1 MNTNWLDE
9 FRNPSSAYRGKPFWA
24 WNGELAPDEL
34 RRQIRV
40 MHSMGLGGFFMHSRV
55 GLATPYLSDRWFEC
69 IDACI
74 DEADTCNMEAWMYDE
89 DRWPSGAGGGLVTCE
104 ERFRKRDLTLT
115 VADSIA
121 KLKWSKKVLA
131 AFTAT
136 VDGYVACG
144 VRRIARG
151 KRPKLAKGE
160 SLLIFTVELST
171 PSDWYNG
178 QTYLDVLNPEAV
190 ERFMEVT
197 HEAYRKRCGDAF
209 GKTVPG
215 MFTDEPNYGPQFFD
229 PARPG
234 AQGSSPWTGR
244 LPRVFR
250 ERYGYDLLPRLPEL
264 FFDVDGCEVTPARR
278 DYHDCL
284 THLFVEAFS
293 KPIGQW
299 CQDNGLLHTGHVL
312 CEQPLGAQAN
322 VVGSAMRFYEYM
334 QAPGMDL
341 LMQISRE
348 IDTAKQVSSVARQ
361 FGRTWRLTETYG
373 CTGWDFNFAG
383 HKALGDWQAAMGIN
397 LRCQHLSWYTMEG
410 QAKRDYPASI
420 SYQSPWWRDYR
431 TVEDYFA
438 RIHVAMTRGVEV
450 RDLLVIHPIE
460 SVWLTCKRYPSGYA
474 DPIDV
479 AFTELRDTL
488 LTANID
494 FDYGDE
500 DILARHGKVRRGDRP
515 TLRVAKAEYK
525 AVVVPPMRTI
535 RQSTLALLKRFQAAG
550 GVVVFAG
557 DVSAHVDASP
567 SQAAAKLAAECVR
580 TPRKGATL
588 VRAVEATSRRV
599 SITDADG
606 HEIPAALHLLR
617 EDRNAM
623 YLFVCNTG
631 HRFERNR
638 FSTPEPVVAKRTQS
652 FEDVRVRGFVEC
664 TGAPV
669 ELDLTT
675 GERFAADARRKTDGW
690 EIRTSL
696 PQLGSR
702 LFVIPKRA
710 SRAKLAPRLKLKQL
724 SSRAINPKRWDVT
737 LSECN
742 CLVLDRPTYRIG
754 SGPRRK
760 ADDILYID
768 SVVRDT
774 LGLTRRGGEMVQP
787 WARTPSAKPK
797 RARVELAY
805 TFDVQV
811 VPSGDLFVGIERPE
825 RYRIALNGVAVSTD
839 AACGWWVDKSL
850 RRVPVDPAMLR
861 MDGNELRLVCDYDEG
876 HPGLEIVYLLGDFG
890 TAVRGTDVAVTAV
903 PTHLRLGDWTK
914 QGLAFYSGSTTYRC
928 RVRPKVTARQRVFVQ
943 LDGYRGTAVVV
954 SINGRRAGVTA
965 WAPHEVEITNLL
977 DGGQAELSIEVLG
990 SRRNSHGPLHVK
1002 QMPSWVGPGCFTQRG
1017 DNRKEG
1023 YNLVPC
1029 GLMTPPRLIV
1039 RQ

>member
-1 MNTNWLDE
+1 MATNWLDE
-9 FRNPSSAYRGKPFWA
+9 FRNPSNAYRGKPFWA
-24 WNGELAPDEL
+24 WNGELEPDEL

-40 MHSMGLGGFFMHSRV
+40 MQTMGLGGFFMHARV

-74 DEADTCNMEAWMYDE
+74 DEAGKCGMEAWMYDE
-89 DRWPSGAGGGLVTCE
+89 DRWPSGAGGGLVTCD

-115 VADSIA
+115 IVDSPA
-121 KLKWSKKVLA
+121 KFKWSKEIVA

-136 VDGYVACG
+136 IDGRAACG

-160 SLLIFTVELST
+160 SVLSFTVNLAHA
-171 PSDWYNG
+171 SDWYNG
-178 QTYLDVLNPEAV
+178 QTYLDVLNPAAV
-190 ERFMEVT
+190 ERFIEVT
-197 HEAYRKRCGDAF
+197 HEAYLERCGDAF

-215 MFTDEPNYGPQFFD
+215 MFTDEPNYGGQFVHPD
-229 PARPG
+229 QPG
-234 AQGSSPWTGR
+234 CQGSSPWTGS
-244 LPRVFR
+244 LPKVFR
-250 ERYGYDLLPRLPEL
+250 QRHGYDILPKLVEI
-264 FFDVDGCEVTPARR
+264 FFDVDGREITPARR

-284 THLFVEAFS
+284 THMFVEAFS
-293 KPIGQW
+293 KPLSQW
-299 CQDNGLLHTGHVL
+299 CEDHGLLHTGHVL
-312 CEQPLGAQAN
+312 LEQPLAAQAH

-348 IDTAKQVSSVARQ
+348 IDTAKQVASVARQ

-397 LRCQHLSWYTMEG
+397 LRCPHLSWYTMEG

-420 SYQSPWWRDYR
+420 FYQSPWWRDYR

-460 SVWLTCKRYPSGYA
+460 SVWLTCIHWPHGD
-474 DPIDV
+474 DPIDI
-479 AFTELRDTL
+479 ALTELRDSL

-500 DILARHGKVRRGDRP
+500 DILARHGKVRRGDQP

-535 RQSTLALLKRFQAAG
+535 RQSTLDLLKRFQAAG
-550 GVVVFAG
+550 GLVVFAG
-557 DVSAHVDASP
+557 DVASHVDALS
-567 SQAAAKLAAECVR
+567 SQAAADLAAACITV
-580 TPRKGATL
+580 PRKGAKL
-588 VRAVEATSRRV
+588 VRAVEAASRRV
-599 SITDADG
+599 SIADADG
-606 HEIPAALHLLR
+606 QEIPATLYLLR
-617 EDRNAM
+617 EDSDAM

-631 HRFERNR
+631 HRFERHR
-638 FSTPEPVVAKRTQS
+638 FGDAEPVVAKRTQS
-652 FEDVRVRGFVEC
+652 FEDVRIRGFAEC
-664 TGAPV
+664 AGAPA

-675 GERFAADARRKTDGW
+675 GERFTADARRKKDGW
-690 EIRTSL
+690 EISTSL

-710 SRAKLAPRLKLKQL
+710 SRAKLAARPKLKQV
-724 SSRAINPKRWDVT
+724 SSRAINPKRWGLT

-742 CLVLDRPTYRIG
+742 GLVLDRPTYRIG
-754 SGPRRK
+754 SASRKK

-768 SVVRDT
+768 GVVRDT

-797 RARVELAY
+797 HTCVELAY
-805 TFDVQV
+805 TFDVQAI
-811 VPSGDLFVGIERPE
+811 PSGDLFIGIERPE
-825 RYRIALNGVAVSTD
+825 RYRIELNGVPISTD
-839 AACGWWVDKSL
+839 AACGWWVDRSL
-850 RRVPVDPAMLR
+850 RRVPIDPTMLR
-861 MDGNELRLVCDYDEG
+861 AGSNELRLVCDYDEG
-876 HPGLEIVYLLGDFG
+876 HPGLEIVYLLGNFG
-890 TAVRGTDVAVTAV
+890 TVVRGTDVAVTAA

-914 QGLAFYSGSTTYRC
+914 QGLAFYSGSTTYQC
-928 RVRPKVTARQRVFVQ
+928 TIRPKITVRQRVFIR
-943 LDGYRGTAVVV
+943 LDGYRGAAAAV
-954 SINGRRAGVTA
+954 SINGQRAGVTA
-965 WAPHEVEITNLL
+965 WAPHEVEITDLL
-977 DGGQAELSIEVLG
+977 DGGPAELAIEVLG

-1002 QMPSWVGPGCFTQRG
+1002 QMPSWVGPGCYTDR
-1017 DNRKEG
+1017 DENTLAG
-1023 YNLVPC
+1023 YNLAPS
-1029 GLMTPPRLIV
+1029 GLITPPRLIV

>member
-1 MNTNWLDE
+1 MNTTWLDE

-24 WNGELAPDEL
+24 WNGLLEPDEL

-40 MHSMGLGGFFMHSRV
+40 MRAMGLGGFFMHSRV

-74 DEADTCNMEAWMYDE
+74 DEAAKCDMEAWMYDE

-115 VADSIA
+115 IVDSA
-121 KLKWSKKVLA
+121 GKLKWSKYILA

-144 VRRIARG
+144 VRRVARG

-160 SLLIFTVELST
+160 SLLIFTVNLST

-178 QTYLDVLNPEAV
+178 QTYLDVLNPQAV

-197 HEAYRKRCGDAF
+197 HETYRKRCGDAF

-215 MFTDEPNYGPQFFD
+215 IFTDEPNYGPQFFD

-244 LPRVFR
+244 LPQVFR
-250 ERYGYDLLPRLPEL
+250 QRYGYDLLPRLPEL
-264 FFDVDGCEVTPARR
+264 FFDVDGREVTPARR

-293 KPIGQW
+293 KPLGQW
-299 CQDNGLLHTGHVL
+299 CEDNGLVHTGHVL
-312 CEQPLGAQAN
+312 LEQPLAAQAN

-341 LMQISRE
+341 LMQCSRE

-397 LRCQHLSWYTMEG
+397 LRCPHLSWYTMEG

-438 RIHVAMTRGVEV
+438 RVHVTMTRGVEV
-450 RDLLVIHPIE
+450 RDLLVVHPIE
-460 SVWLTCKRYPSGYA
+460 SVWLTCARWPHGN

-500 DILARHGKVRRGDRP
+500 DILVRHGKVRRGERP

-535 RQSTLALLKRFQAAG
+535 RKSTLALLKRFQAAG
-550 GVVVFAG
+550 GLVVFAG
-557 DVSAHVDASP
+557 DVSAHVDARP
-567 SQAAAKLAAECVR
+567 SQAAAELAAECVR
-580 TPRKGATL
+580 TPRKGAKL
-588 VRAVEATSRRV
+588 VRAVEETTRRV
-599 SITDADG
+599 SIADG
-606 HEIPAALHLLR
+606 DGQQIPATLHLLR
-617 EDRNAM
+617 EDRDAM

-631 HRFERNR
+631 YRFERNR
-638 FSTPEPVVAKRTQS
+638 FDIPEPMVAQRMQS
-652 FEDVRVRGFVEC
+652 FEDVRIRGFAEC
-664 TGAPV
+664 AGAPV
-669 ELDLTT
+669 ELDANT
-675 GERFAADARRKTDGW
+675 GERFAADARRKKDGW

-702 LFVIPKRA
+702 LFVIPKRPSRRKLA
-710 SRAKLAPRLKLKQL
+710 SRPKLRQV
-724 SSRAINPKRWDVT
+724 SSRAINPKRWELA

-742 CLVLDRPTYRIG
+742 CLVLDRPAYRIG
-754 SGPRRK
+754 SGARK
-760 ADDILYID
+760 RADDILYID
-768 SVVRDT
+768 DMVRED
-774 LGLTRRGGEMVQP
+774 LGLTHRGGEMVQP

-797 RARVELAY
+797 HTRIELVY
-805 TFDVQV
+805 TFDTRAI
-811 VPSGDLFVGIERPE
+811 PTGDLCIGIERPE
-825 RYRIALNGVAVSTD
+825 LYYIELNGAAVNTD
-839 AACGWWVDKSL
+839 AASGWWTDKSL
-850 RRVPVDPAMLR
+850 RRVPVDPALLR
-861 MDGNELRLVCDYDEG
+861 TGANELRLMCDYDED
-876 HPGLEIVYLLGDFG
+876 HPGLETVYLLGDFG
-890 TAVRGTDVAVTAV
+890 TAVRDTEVAVTAL

-914 QGLAFYSGSTTYRC
+914 QGLAFFGGSTTYRC
-928 RVRPKVTARQRVFVQ
+928 TIRPKVIGKQRVFVQ
-943 LDGYRGTAVVV
+943 VDGYRGTAAAV
-954 SINGRRAGVTA
+954 SINGKRAGVTA
-965 WAPHEVEITNLL
+965 WAPHEVEITHLL
-977 DGGQAELSIEVLG
+977 DGGPAELSIEILG

-1002 QMPSWVGPGCFTQRG
+1002 RMPLWVGAGAFKDRT
-1017 DNRKEG
+1017 DNRNEG
-1023 YNLVPC
+1023 YTLVPS

>member
-1 MNTNWLDE
+1 MKTNWFDE

-24 WNGELAPDEL
+24 WNGELEPDEL

-40 MHSMGLGGFFMHSRV
+40 MKAMGLGGFFMHSRV

-69 IDACI
+69 VGACI
-74 DEADTCNMEAWMYDE
+74 DEAGKCGMGAWMYDE
-89 DRWPSGAGGGLVTCE
+89 DRWPSGAAGGLVTCD
-104 ERFRKRDLTLT
+104 ERYRKRDLTLT
-115 VADSIA
+115 IADSAA
-121 KLKWSKKVLA
+121 KLKWSKDILA

-136 VDGYVACG
+136 VDGFQAAG
-144 VRRIARG
+144 VRRVPRG
-151 KRPKLAKGE
+151 KRPKLAAGQ
-160 SLLIFTVELST
+160 SLLIFMVKLAH

-178 QTYLDVLNPEAV
+178 QTYLDVLNPDAV
-190 ERFMEVT
+190 RRFIQVT
-197 HEAYRKRCGDAF
+197 HEAYRANCADAF
-209 GKTVPG
+209 GETVPG

-229 PARPG
+229 PSRPG
-234 AQGSSPWTGR
+234 VQGSSPWTDQ

-250 ERYGYDLLPRLPEL
+250 QRYGYDLLTRLPEL
-264 FFDVDGCEVTPARR
+264 FFDVDSRQVTPARR

-293 KPIGQW
+293 KPLGQW
-299 CQDNGLLHTGHVL
+299 CQDNSLLHTGHVL
-312 CEQPLGAQAN
+312 CEQPLAVQAN
-322 VVGSAMRFYEYM
+322 MVGSAMRFYEYM

-348 IDTAKQVSSVARQ
+348 YDTAKQVASVARQ
-361 FGRTWRLTETYG
+361 FGRKWRLTETYG

-410 QAKRDYPASI
+410 EAKRDYPASI
-420 SYQSPWWRDYR
+420 SYQSPWWRDYQ

-450 RDLLVIHPIE
+450 RDLLVVHPIE
-460 SVWLTCKRYPSGYA
+460 SVWLTCARWPRGYQ

-479 AFTELRDTL
+479 ALTELRDTL

-500 DILARHGKVRRGDRP
+500 DILARHGKIGRGRQP
-515 TLRVAKAEYK
+515 RLRVAKAEYK

-535 RQSTLALLKRFQAAG
+535 RRSTLALLKRFRAAG
-550 GVVVFAG
+550 GLVVFAG

-567 SQAAAKLAAECVR
+567 SRAAAELAAECVQ
-580 TPRKGATL
+580 TPRKGARL
-588 VRAVEATSRRV
+588 VRAVEAVARRV

-606 HEIPAALHLLR
+606 QEIAATLHLLR
-617 EDRNAM
+617 EDGDAM

-631 HRFERNR
+631 HRYERHR
-638 FSTPEPVVAKRTQS
+638 FDASEPLVAKRTLAY
-652 FEDVRVRGFVEC
+652 EDVRVRGFAGC
-664 TGAPV
+664 AGTPI
-669 ELDLTT
+669 ELDPAT
-675 GERFAADARRKTDGW
+675 GRQFAADARRRKDGW
-690 EIRTSL
+690 EVRTCL

-702 LFVIPKRA
+702 LFVVPKRA
-710 SRAKLAPRLKLKQL
+710 GRTKLAPRPKLKQL
-724 SSRAINPKRWDVT
+724 SSRAIDPKQWDLT

-754 SGPRRK
+754 SGARKK

-774 LGLTRRGGEMVQP
+774 LGLTHRGGEMVQP
-787 WARTPSAKPK
+787 WARTPSAKSK
-797 RARVELAY
+797 RVRIELTY

-811 VPSGDLFVGIERPE
+811 IPSGDLFVGIERPE
-825 RYRIALNGVAVSTD
+825 MYRIELNGVAVNTD

-850 RRVPVDPAMLR
+850 KRVPVDPALVR
-861 MDGNELRLVCDYDEG
+861 TGGNELWLVCDYDES
-876 HPGLEIVYLLGDFG
+876 HPGLEIVYLLGGFG
-890 TAVRGTDVAVTAV
+890 TAVRGTEVAVTAA
-903 PTHLRLGDWTK
+903 PRHLRLGDWTK
-914 QGLAFYSGSTTYRC
+914 QGLSFYGGSVTYRC
-928 RVRPKVTARQRVFVQ
+928 TIRPKVSARQRVFVQ
-943 LDGYRGTAVVV
+943 LDGYRGTAAAV
-954 SINGRRAGVTA
+954 SINGRRAGITA
-965 WAPHEVEITNLL
+965 WAPHEVEITDLL
-977 DGGQAELSIEVLG
+977 DGGAAELAIEVLG
-990 SRRNSHGPLHVK
+990 SRRNSHGPLHLK
-1002 QMPSWVGPGCFTQRG
+1002 QMPPWVGPGCFTDRG